1 MGFLTPPFLSVSYSS
16 SLQYHKMPDT
26 HKLTIYAPIKDTL
39 DLIDAVRD
47 KWTNDVLQSSEQWAL
62 NRWHQGARVAIH
74 NYLLLLDNSDSSFDR
89 YMRLY
94 MSDARDD
101 YDSFEKVDIKK
112 RRRFPRH
119 AYVGITSYLEGIM
132 KDYESGHYQYPSA
145 IVSIAAY
152 RIVRDFTTDHR
163 FLL

>member
-1 MGFLTPPFLSVSYSS
+1 
-16 SLQYHKMPDT
+16 MPDLR
-26 HKLTIYAPIKDTL
+26 KLTIYVPIKDTL
-39 DLIDAVRD
+39 DLIDAIRD
-47 KWTNDVLQSSEQWAL
+47 KWRNDNLQSSEQWAL
-62 NRWHQGARVAIH
+62 NRWHRGARVAIH